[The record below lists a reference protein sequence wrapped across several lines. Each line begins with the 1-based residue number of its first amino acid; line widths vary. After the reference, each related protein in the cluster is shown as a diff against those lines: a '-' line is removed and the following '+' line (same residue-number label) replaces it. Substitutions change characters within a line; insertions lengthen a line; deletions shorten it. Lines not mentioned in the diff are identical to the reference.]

1 MSQPPLCSL
10 AGDDFSIEDLA
21 AFTPAAYVR
30 DNMLGLA
37 ALVLS
42 LVSLVLILPALGVN
56 SSGVLLVADILTL
69 LAVGAGFLDYRRKA
83 AFYHELRGLLAS
95 LRQARVPSLH
105 RAVDPR
111 DEDAHCRDKAHARQ

>member
-1 MSQPPLCSL
+1 MSQPPHCSL

-42 LVSLVLILPALGVN
+42 LVSLVLILPALGVT
-56 SSGVLLVADILTL
+56 SAGVLLIADILTL

-83 AFYHELRGLLAS
+83 AFYHELRGT
-95 LRQARVPSLH
+95 
-105 RAVDPR
+105 
-111 DEDAHCRDKAHARQ
+111 EC

>member
-1 MSQPPLCSL
+1 MSQPPHCSL

-42 LVSLVLILPALGVN
+42 LVSLVLIL
-56 SSGVLLVADILTL
+56 
-69 LAVGAGFLDYRRKA
+69 
-83 AFYHELRGLLAS
+83 S
-95 LRQARVPSLH
+95 LIH
-105 RAVDPR
+105 I
-111 DEDAHCRDKAHARQ
+111 